1 MRILTGSLKL
11 QHYMRRIIVG
21 AVCLGSFV
29 ASTAAWAQSCP
40 LCYRAA
46 ATSKSGAVAALRSGI
61 LILMIPP
68 VIIFGLVTL
77 MAVRGRDR
85 FIDSEE
91 AAASG
96 TEQEPEPV
104 EALADEDHV
113 WS

>member
-1 MRILTGSLKL
+1 MLSSRL
-11 QHYMRRIIVG
+11 QHIRWVISG
-21 AVCLGSFV
+21 AVGLGSFAV
-29 ASTAAWAQSCP
+29 STAAWAQSCP

-46 ATSKSGAVAALRSGI
+46 AASKSGAVAALRSGI

-104 EALADEDHV
+104 EALAEEDHA
-113 WS
+113 WN

>member
-1 MRILTGSLKL
+1 MASFKL
-11 QHYMRRIIVG
+11 QPYMRRIIVG
-21 AVCLGSFV
+21 AAALGSCAV
-29 ASTAAWAQSCP
+29 STTAWAQSCP

-46 ATSKSGAVAALRSGI
+46 AASKAGAVAALRSGI

-91 AAASG
+91 AVASG

-104 EALADEDHV
+104 EAPEEEHV
-113 WS
+113 WN

>member
-1 MRILTGSLKL
+1 MLSSRL
-11 QHYMRRIIVG
+11 QYIRRVIPGV
-21 AVCLGSFV
+21 VCLGSFA

-46 ATSKSGAVAALRSGI
+46 AASKSGAVAALRSGI

-96 TEQEPEPV
+96 TEQEPEPA
-104 EALADEDHV
+104 EALVEEDHV
-113 WS
+113 WN